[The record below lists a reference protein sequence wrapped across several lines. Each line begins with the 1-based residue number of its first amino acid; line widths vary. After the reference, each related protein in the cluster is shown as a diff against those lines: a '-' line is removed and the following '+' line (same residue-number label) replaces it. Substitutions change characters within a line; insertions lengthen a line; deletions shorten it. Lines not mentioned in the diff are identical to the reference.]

1 VTSVYISH
9 ATPGAWLAHN
19 DSRSNGFAIAD
30 ESLWGDPNTTGTPAV
45 HTSYQGG
52 HGNSEPGAEVV
63 IGSGHPNWRGDLY
76 VNSAMRGKLTAENGL
91 SGAFSFV
98 ERIAGSPD
106 GGARLLAKANQ
117 PEVLRL
123 AGLFGSTEGNLEY
136 RLADG
141 SGHNSE
147 NPTLAEMTEA
157 ALEVLGRDEDGFV
170 LLVEGGAIDW
180 AAHANN
186 MNKLLGEVTGFNQ
199 SVQSVIDWVE
209 NPGNDSTWDNTLVIV
224 TADHETGYLAA
235 RPGVFPDQPLGEISQ
250 ATMLL
255 EKPIGSTGLRA
266 SWQDADSDSQIDVT
280 EMVYWAWNSSG
291 HTNSLVPLFAEGAG
305 SELFIAYATSIDPVR
320 GSYLDNTDIFRVVQE
335 VTFDTYHQA
344 SLCAYLPFIVL
355 DRNDD

>member
-1 VTSVYISH
+1 
-9 ATPGAWLAHN
+9 
-19 DSRSNGFAIAD
+19 
-30 ESLWGDPNTTGTPAV
+30 
-45 HTSYQGG
+45 
-52 HGNSEPGAEVV
+52 
-63 IGSGHPNWRGDLY
+63 
-76 VNSAMRGKLTAENGL
+76 
-91 SGAFSFV
+91 
-98 ERIAGSPD
+98 
-106 GGARLLAKANQ
+106 LLAKANQ
-117 PEVLRL
+117 PEMLRL
-123 AGLFGSTEGNLEY
+123 AGLFGGTEGNLEY

-335 VTFDTYHQA
+335 VTFKTYHQA